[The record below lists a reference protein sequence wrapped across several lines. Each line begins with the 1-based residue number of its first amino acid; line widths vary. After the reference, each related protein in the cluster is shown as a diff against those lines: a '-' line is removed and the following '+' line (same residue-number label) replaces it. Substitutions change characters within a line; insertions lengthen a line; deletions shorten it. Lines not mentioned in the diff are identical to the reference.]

1 MKKIT
6 RRDFVHGSLGALA
19 GAVMMGRP
27 GSGAGQTSLD
37 ERVIGRSLSPVSLG
51 QFELGLASYTF
62 REFDLDSAL
71 AMAGRVG
78 LARIALKNV
87 HLQLESS
94 EAEIRAAAAKIRAA
108 GLVPYGCGVVYM
120 TTEAEVEQAFAYARA
135 GGMEVIIGVPGHEL
149 LGRAERK
156 VRETGIEL
164 AVHNHGPGDLI
175 YPTPASILDRV
186 KNLDPRIGVCLDI
199 GHCQRSGID
208 PSEAAVACGARLLDV
223 HLKDVT
229 APTKDGGPVK
239 GRAFGSPLARDLYP
253 RASTAEVDPR
263 VKPGDLV
270 AVEAGR
276 GVIDLPRFL
285 QTLAAMDYRGT
296 AAFEYEK
303 DGRDPLPGL
312 AESVGYVRGVL
323 AAQEKQEEKS

>member
-1 MKKIT
+1 MKKFT
-6 RRDFVHGSLGALA
+6 RRAFVQGSLGTLA
-19 GAVMMGRP
+19 GAVIMGRP
-27 GSGAGQTSLD
+27 GIGAGGTSLD
-37 ERVIGRSLSPVSLG
+37 ERGMGR
-51 QFELGLASYTF
+51 FELGLASYTF
-62 REFDLDSAL
+62 REFDFDSTL

-78 LARIALKNV
+78 LVRIAVKSV
-87 HLQLESS
+87 HLPLESS
-94 EAEIRAAAAKIRAA
+94 ETDIRAAAAKIRAA

-120 TTEAEVEQAFAYARA
+120 TTEAEVDQAFAYARA
-135 GGMEVIIGVPGHEL
+135 GSMEVIIGVPGHEL

-156 VRETGIEL
+156 VRESGIKL
-164 AVHNHGPGDLI
+164 AVHNHGPGDLL

-199 GHCQRSGID
+199 GHCRRSGID

-229 APTKDGGPVK
+229 APTKDGGPV
-239 GRAFGSPLARDLYP
+239 
-253 RASTAEVDPR
+253 
-263 VKPGDLV
+263 
-270 AVEAGR
+270 EAGR
-276 GVIDLPRFL
+276 GVIDIPRFL
-285 QTLAAMDYRGT
+285 QALGEMDYRGT

-323 AAQEKQEEKS
+323 AAQAKLGGNP

>member
-1 MKKIT
+1 MKKCT
-6 RRDFVHGSLGALA
+6 RRAFVRGSMGALA
-19 GAVMMGRP
+19 GAAIMGRP
-27 GSGAGQTSLD
+27 GSGAGRTGGSEHVL
-37 ERVIGRSLSPVSLG
+37 GRSSSPASVRR
-51 QFELGLASYTF
+51 FELGLASYTF

-71 AMAGRVG
+71 AMTGRVG
-78 LARIALKNV
+78 LFRIAVKSV
-87 HLQLESS
+87 HLPLESS

-120 TTEAEVEQAFAYARA
+120 ATEAEVDQAFAYARA

-156 VRETGIEL
+156 VRETGCKL
-164 AVHNHGPGDLI
+164 AIHNHGPGDLL

-186 KNLDPRIGVCLDI
+186 KNMDPRIGVCLDI

-208 PSEAAVACGARLLDV
+208 PSEAAVLCGSRLLDV

-229 APTKDGGPVK
+229 APTRDGGPVK
-239 GRAFGSPLARDLYP
+239 GRAFA
-253 RASTAEVDPR
+253 AEVDPR

-285 QTLAAMDYRGT
+285 RTLAAMDFRGT
-296 AAFEYEK
+296 ASFEYEK
-303 DGRDPLPGL
+303 DDRDPLPGL

-323 AAQEKQEEKS
+323 AAQERQRQ

>member
-1 MKKIT
+1 MKKLT
-6 RRDFVHGSLGALA
+6 RRAFVHGSMGALT
-19 GAVMMGRP
+19 GAVILGRP
-27 GSGAGQTSLD
+27 GFGAGRTSLD
-37 ERVIGRSLSPVSLG
+37 ERVMGRSLSPASVG
-51 QFELGLASYTF
+51 RFELGLASYTF

-78 LARIALKNV
+78 LVRIAVKSV
-87 HLQLESS
+87 HLPLESP
-94 EAEIRAAAAKIRAA
+94 EAEIRTAAAKIRAA
-108 GLVPYGCGVVYM
+108 GLVPYGCGVVTM
-120 TTEAEVEQAFAYARA
+120 TTEAEVEQAFAYAQA

-149 LGRAERK
+149 LGGAERK
-156 VRETGIEL
+156 VRETGIKL
-164 AVHNHGPGDLI
+164 AVHNHGPGDLL

-229 APTKDGGPVK
+229 APTKDGGPV
-239 GRAFGSPLARDLYP
+239 
-253 RASTAEVDPR
+253 
-263 VKPGDLV
+263 
-270 AVEAGR
+270 EAGR
-276 GVIDLPRFL
+276 GIIDLPRFL
-285 QTLAAMDYRGT
+285 RTLAAMDYPGT

-323 AAQEKQEEKS
+323 AAQEKQGGKS

>member
-1 MKKIT
+1 MKKFT
-6 RRDFVHGSLGALA
+6 RRAFVQGSLGTLA
-19 GAVMMGRP
+19 GAVIMGRP
-27 GSGAGQTSLD
+27 GIGAGRTSLD
-37 ERVIGRSLSPVSLG
+37 ERGMGR
-51 QFELGLASYTF
+51 FELGLASYTF
-62 REFDLDSAL
+62 REFDFDSTL

-78 LARIALKNV
+78 LVRIAVKSV
-87 HLQLESS
+87 HLPLESS
-94 EAEIRAAAAKIRAA
+94 ETDIRAAAAKIRAA

-120 TTEAEVEQAFAYARA
+120 TTEAEVDQAFAYARA

-156 VRETGIEL
+156 VRESGIKL
-164 AVHNHGPGDLI
+164 AVHNHGPGDLL

-199 GHCQRSGID
+199 GHCRRSGID

-229 APTKDGGPVK
+229 APTKDGGPV
-239 GRAFGSPLARDLYP
+239 
-253 RASTAEVDPR
+253 
-263 VKPGDLV
+263 
-270 AVEAGR
+270 EAGR
-276 GVIDLPRFL
+276 GVIDIPRFL
-285 QTLAAMDYRGT
+285 QALGEMDYRGT

-323 AAQEKQEEKS
+323 AAQAKLGGNP

>member
-1 MKKIT
+1 MKRFT
-6 RRDFVHGSLGALA
+6 RRAFVHGSMGALA
-19 GAVMMGRP
+19 GAAMMGRH
-27 GSGAGQTSLD
+27 GFCAGRTSLD
-37 ERVIGRSLSPVSLG
+37 ERVMGRSLSPAPVG
-51 QFELGLASYTF
+51 RFELGLASYTF

-78 LARIALKNV
+78 LVRFALKSV
-87 HLQLESS
+87 HLPLESS
-94 EAEIRAAAAKIRAA
+94 EREIRAAAAKIRAA

-120 TTEAEVEQAFAYARA
+120 TTEAEVDQAFAYARA

-149 LGRAERK
+149 LGSAERK

-164 AVHNHGPGDLI
+164 AVHNHGPGDLL

-239 GRAFGSPLARDLYP
+239 GRAFA
-253 RASTAEVDPR
+253 AEADPR

-285 QTLAAMDYRGT
+285 RTLAAMDYRGT

-323 AAQEKQEEKS
+323 AAQGKQ

>member
-6 RRDFVHGSLGALA
+6 RRAFVRGSMGALA
-19 GAVMMGRP
+19 GAAIMGHPR
-27 GSGAGQTSLD
+27 SGAGRTSPN
-37 ERVIGRSLSPVSLG
+37 ERILGRALSPASAG
-51 QFELGLASYTF
+51 RFELGLASYTF

-78 LARIALKNV
+78 LFRIAVKSV
-87 HLQLESS
+87 HLPLESS
-94 EAEIRAAAAKIRAA
+94 EAEIRSAAAKIRAA

-120 TTEAEVEQAFAYARA
+120 TTEAEVDQAFAYARA
-135 GGMEVIIGVPGHEL
+135 GGMEVVIGVPGHEL
-149 LGRAERK
+149 LGRAERM
-156 VRETGIEL
+156 VRETGIKL
-164 AVHNHGPGDLI
+164 AIHNHGPGDLI

-186 KNLDPRIGVCLDI
+186 KGMDPRIGVCLDI

-208 PSEAAVACGARLLDV
+208 PSEAAVACGPRLLDV

-229 APTKDGGPVK
+229 APTNDGGP
-239 GRAFGSPLARDLYP
+239 A
-253 RASTAEVDPR
+253 
-263 VKPGDLV
+263 
-270 AVEAGR
+270 EAGR

-285 QTLAAMDYRGT
+285 RTLAAMDFRGT

-312 AESVGYVRGVL
+312 AESVGYVRGIL
-323 AAQEKQEEKS
+323 AAQGNQGGKS

>member
-1 MKKIT
+1 MKKIS
-6 RRDFVHGSLGALA
+6 RRAFVQGSMGALA
-19 GAVMMGRP
+19 GAVILGRP
-27 GSGAGQTSLD
+27 GSGAGRTSLV
-37 ERVIGRSLSPVSLG
+37 EHVMGGSLSPASAAK
-51 QFELGLASYTF
+51 FELGLASYTF

-71 AMAGRVG
+71 VMAGRIG
-78 LARIALKNV
+78 LVRIAVKSV
-87 HLQLESS
+87 HLPLESS
-94 EAEIRAAAAKIRAA
+94 EEETRAGAAKIRAA

-120 TTEAEVEQAFAYARA
+120 TSEAEVDQAFAYARA

-149 LGRAERK
+149 LGRAEQK
-156 VRETGIEL
+156 VRETGIKL
-164 AVHNHGPGDLI
+164 AVHNHGPGDLL

-186 KNLDPRIGVCLDI
+186 KKMDPRIGLCLDI

-208 PSEAAVACGARLLDV
+208 PSEAAAACGPRLLDV

-229 APTKDGGPVK
+229 APTKDG
-239 GRAFGSPLARDLYP
+239 
-253 RASTAEVDPR
+253 T
-263 VKPGDLV
+263 

-285 QTLAAMDYRGT
+285 RALAEMDYRGT

-303 DGRDPLPGL
+303 DGQDPLPGL

-323 AAQEKQEEKS
+323 AAQENQRGRS

>member
-1 MKKIT
+1 MKKFT
-6 RRDFVHGSLGALA
+6 RRAFVHGSMGALA
-19 GAVMMGRP
+19 GAAMMGRH
-27 GSGAGQTSLD
+27 GFCAGRTSLD
-37 ERVIGRSLSPVSLG
+37 ERVMGRSLSPASVG
-51 QFELGLASYTF
+51 RFELGLASYTF

-78 LARIALKNV
+78 LARIAIKSV
-87 HLQLESS
+87 HLPLESS

-108 GLVPYGCGVVYM
+108 GLVPYGCGVIYM
-120 TTEAEVEQAFAYARA
+120 TTEAEVDRAFSYARA

-164 AVHNHGPGDLI
+164 AVHNHGPGDLL

-229 APTKDGGPVK
+229 APTKDGG
-239 GRAFGSPLARDLYP
+239 
-253 RASTAEVDPR
+253 TA
-263 VKPGDLV
+263 
-270 AVEAGR
+270 EAGR

-285 QTLAAMDYRGT
+285 RTLAAMDYRGT

-323 AAQEKQEEKS
+323 AAQEKQGEKS